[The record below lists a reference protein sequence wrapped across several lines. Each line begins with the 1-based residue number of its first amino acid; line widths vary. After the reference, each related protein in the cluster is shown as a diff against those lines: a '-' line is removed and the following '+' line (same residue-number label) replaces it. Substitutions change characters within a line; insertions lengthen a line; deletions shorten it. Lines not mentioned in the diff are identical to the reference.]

1 MRAREQA
8 GFTLLEAVASI
19 AVLGFLA
26 IFVGSILAMG
36 ARGAMTAQQAH
47 EMGQKAQIALTRI
60 AEELRDAN
68 GGPASGGTAI
78 RIAAASVAY
87 TSSNALLPGTVA
99 QPRILAYDAGSGR
112 ITLTVAGSAYT
123 LLDNVASCAMSAD
136 STYAPTI
143 TVRFT
148 LSGSGGSFAITVT
161 PRGNLNPPANS

>member
-1 MRAREQA
+1 MRAGQA
-8 GFTLLEAVASI
+8 GFTLMEAVASI
-19 AVLGFLA
+19 VVLGFLA
-26 IFVGSILAMG
+26 IFVGNILTLG
-36 ARGAMTAQQAH
+36 ARGAVTAQQGQ
-47 EMGQKAQIALTRI
+47 ELGQKAQIALTRI
-60 AEELRDAN
+60 AAELRDAN

-99 QPRILAYDAGSGR
+99 QPRILAYDAGGRR
-112 ITLTVAGSAYT
+112 ITLTVADTAYT

-143 TVRFT
+143 TVHFT
-148 LSGSGGSFAITVT
+148 LSGSGGNFTITVT